1 MNNETNKKGLS
12 IFYEREEQTQVY
24 VHPEL
29 TYPEFLQLLST
40 MLLHGMNAY
49 FQAFISTISK
59 ANLKTKIDANKKTA
73 LAHPISQ
80 EQVLSAEELDQA
92 KLNAAYNIHDA
103 ANLMVSNAL
112 RMFLPDDLA
121 FLDPESLITEEA
133 ILKAELESLNEK
145 LDELTP
151 AQQEVAK
158 ARVESIKEDLKRNKD
173 EYAKMQMKAD
183 SNENTSDS
191 E

>member
-1 MNNETNKKGLS
+1 MTTTENKKGLS
-12 IFYEREEQTQVY
+12 IFYEGEEQTQVY

-80 EQVLSAEELDQA
+80 EQVMSSEELDQA

-133 ILKAELESLNEK
+133 ILKAELEALNNH
-145 LDELTP
+145 LADLSP

-173 EYAKMQMKAD
+173 EYAKMQMK
-183 SNENTSDS
+183 NENTTDT